1 MNHSKST
8 IYLNK
13 VEINISEY
21 SDGSVNVTYPPSCL
35 YDLNTHDPIN
45 IDARIKDSIGLLALI
60 YLLDHLNNSVE
71 YSNFTVHCSLDY
83 FPNSRQD
90 RTVNT
95 GAIVQPFTLKTF
107 CKILNSFSNVI
118 YFVSDPHSNVIETLL
133 NKVVVDSLSS
143 LVSVFCKDKYD
154 ILKDVDYLIS
164 PDQGAY
170 KKVKAIGERYNIPV
184 LVADKVRNPET
195 KEIKLSLNTNIDLT
209 GKKVLI
215 LDDLVDFGNSII
227 ELAKMLK
234 NTYNAKEVNVF
245 VSHAILPMNQRI
257 TPPSRLGAI
266 FNNGYIDNFYC
277 YNLFDAYDLNEQYM
291 DEIKWSVDY

>member
-1 MNHSKST
+1 MSHSKST

-35 YDLNTHDPIN
+35 YNLNTNYLIN

-107 CKILNSFSNVI
+107 CKILNSFPNVV

-133 NKVVVDSLSS
+133 NKVVVDSLYS
-143 LVSVFCKDKYD
+143 LVSVFCKDNYN
-154 ILKDVDYLIS
+154 ILKDIDYLIS

-195 KEIKLSLNTNIDLT
+195 KEIKLSLNTAIDLT
-209 GKKVLI
+209 GKKILI
-215 LDDLVDFGNSII
+215 LDDICDGGRTF
-227 ELAKMLK
+227 LAVAEVLK
-234 NTYNAKEVNVF
+234 KQYNAKTVDLYITHGLFPFGYE
-245 VSHAILPMNQRI
+245 HLKQHINQI
-257 TPPSRLGAI
+257 YT
-266 FNNGYIDNFYC
+266 
-277 YNLFDAYDLNEQYM
+277 YNCWLKPEDVEKSKFIVPFQYF
-291 DEIKWSVDY
+291 

>member
-1 MNHSKST
+1 MSHSKST

-35 YDLNTHDPIN
+35 YNLNTNYLIN

-107 CKILNSFSNVI
+107 CKILNSFPNVI

-133 NKVVVDSLSS
+133 NKVVVDSLYS
-143 LVSVFCKDKYD
+143 LVSVFCKDKYN

-170 KKVKAIGERYNIPV
+170 KKVKEIGEHYNIPV

-195 KEIKLSLNTNIDLT
+195 KEIKLSLNTDIDLT

-215 LDDLVDFGNSII
+215 LDDICDGGRTFSTVAEVLKKQYNAETVDLYITHGLFPFGY
-227 ELAKMLK
+227 KHLK
-234 NTYNAKEVNVF
+234 QYINQIYTYNCWLKPEDIKESKFIVPF
-245 VSHAILPMNQRI
+245 
-257 TPPSRLGAI
+257 
-266 FNNGYIDNFYC
+266 
-277 YNLFDAYDLNEQYM
+277 QYF
-291 DEIKWSVDY
+291 